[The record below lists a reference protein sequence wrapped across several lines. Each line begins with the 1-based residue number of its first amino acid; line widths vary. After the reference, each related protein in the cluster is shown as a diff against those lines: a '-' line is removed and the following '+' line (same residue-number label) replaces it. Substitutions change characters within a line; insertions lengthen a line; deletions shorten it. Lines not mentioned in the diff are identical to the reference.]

1 MYDHCIFKIDYINFL
16 YKKNFEKYQKLK
28 NINFCGFYGLWVTL
42 FTCAT
47 VSICGPRSYHAII
60 IVRAGSVPVDTT
72 LHHPNYLQGW
82 AFFTN
87 TSPQASHVWRPS
99 LHIDCQA
106 KWKIFCYMKLNYML
120 IQHINLT
127 HSFIKL
133 YNEILLAHKISD
145 KYLTMLDIDLIKS
158 NEILVFC
165 NRT

>member
-1 MYDHCIFKIDYINFL
+1 MGHIVHVRDSINLWPKKLSRNHHCSRWIST
-16 YKKNFEKYQKLK
+16 
-28 NINFCGFYGLWVTL
+28 CGYY
-42 FTCAT
+42 FTSPQLLT
-47 VSICGPRSYHAII
+47 RMGF
-60 IVRAGSVPVDTT
+60 
-72 LHHPNYLQGW
+72 
-82 AFFTN
+82 FFTN

-99 LHIDCQA
+99 LHIDCQG

-120 IQHINLT
+120 IQNINLT

-165 NRT
+165 NKT